1 MGGLAL
7 ARVLFGDS
15 RDVFS
20 SSSGYS
26 GDPSAIRS
34 FTDGPFGMGSGIIM
48 STGSLTSG
56 SLAPG
61 GTCLSSYTTDLYDAY
76 TATYCG
82 PDSYNGASFL
92 LNVLPTKAT
101 TLLIDMVIASC
112 DVISGDKVMVF
123 VNGVNVAK
131 DETGTPLDSSSKY
144 LSEPWGIPSPNGDT
158 VFAMSSPPLRFS
170 IPLPKTYVELKI
182 AVCDRH
188 DGYGDTAV
196 MIKARPCTNC
206 DQTFKVDYD
215 TTSIVSTTTYEATS
229 VVTQAASGTV
239 RGTISYLTYV
249 TASATS
255 TTLLSSTTSTEST
268 FVATSTSPA
277 MSTSG
282 DATSSVSEISTLTD
296 TATSSDFTPS
306 ASSEP
311 ISCNQISNP
320 YQGSSNSQFG
330 VVCNSYATGGNNIGP
345 SHEVTGLAP
354 CIDLCSTT
362 SNCKVALF
370 DRSQYLC
377 YLLDGTDGPA
387 ANNLYDMA
395 TLLSS
400 TSSTAMSSATFSTTT
415 TSAIS
420 APTPCNQL
428 ENPSYINGV
437 KLSLLCGKQA
447 TGGNQIDYSNQLHS
461 LTECMTL
468 CADTLACRAVTFNNV
483 GNECTLYDGVNG
495 FMSDFN
501 MDMAVVASRPATSS
515 TTEAPTAFSTTTSL
529 STTSTTAPSGPRS
542 CSQMAGST
550 YTGPNENKFTLSCDT
565 SSTGESIY
573 RRDEEDSM
581 QGCLDRCD
589 NDSRIHL
596 RVYSINTR
604 HNLFSV
610 DINRV
615 PRNYIIIVIIR
626 THVRDYV
633 SGYTGVAII
642 YDYISCNLTS
652 RYLITNKIVTIYII
666 IVIIRCSIRDY
677 IEPCIGV
684 YARVYITFNCVSY
697 NLTSS
702 YLIINNIYTLYIT
715 RSFIIL
721 VVRSCLGVCTEYQ
734 IRIYISWRVI
744 FSRVYYT
751 SGFSITKTTSQTRLP
766 TSFPTPTAIHT
777 AYSTLIVDH
786 VYTKTQ
792 FAETVTTV
800 TYTTINPSNPTAL
813 ITTCVP
819 ITLLY
824 SPCGCEHQVYPSVDM
839 ATVACTQG
847 EDIVTLTVPKA
858 AYETGR
864 ASDTHPIVQ
873 YPSGWAGGNSN
884 PVVQPTEGP
893 QGGSQHGSKNVP
905 PETPT
910 RATGSRDD
918 SHPSYKVHQPA
929 TTTSATGSNG
939 DTQPAQ
945 GNTRPSVPAQGSP
958 ESNSNTPMN
967 PSQPSSPK
975 SLTTETSTIPTPQL
989 DTSAIPS
996 QSSPLHQDQVPSEPA
1011 DAPYATP
1018 MVVSE
1023 ARGYSLPSWIAIT
1036 AIVGMAL
1043 LL

>member
-1 MGGLAL
+1 MRPPATSLALWASLMPLCLGINISPTAMGGLAL

-61 GTCLSSYTTDLYDAY
+61 
-76 TATYCG
+76 
-82 PDSYNGASFL
+82 DSYNGASFL

-249 TASATS
+249 TASAT
-255 TTLLSSTTSTEST
+255 T
-268 FVATSTSPA
+268 
-277 MSTSG
+277 
-282 DATSSVSEISTLTD
+282 
-296 TATSSDFTPS
+296 
-306 ASSEP
+306 
-311 ISCNQISNP
+311 
-320 YQGSSNSQFG
+320 
-330 VVCNSYATGGNNIGP
+330 
-345 SHEVTGLAP
+345 
-354 CIDLCSTT
+354 
-362 SNCKVALF
+362 LF

-415 TSAIS
+415 TSTIS

-483 GNECTLYDGVNG
+483 GNECTLYDGVNN

-550 YTGPNENKFTLSCDT
+550 YTGPKENKFTLSCDT

-589 NDSRIHL
+589 NDSRCIAVNFHPSP
-596 RVYSINTR
+596 YSECDLIESFTGTKPSPGTSFASKV
-604 HNLFSV
+604 LSSASTSTSSETF
-610 DINRV
+610 V
-615 PRNYIIIVIIR
+615 PIES
-626 THVRDYV
+626 TSESTASTLDTT
-633 SGYTGVAII
+633 SSAS
-642 YDYISCNLTS
+642 ISIGSPETTSSSSSSELTS
-652 RYLITNKIVTIYII
+652 ETTSAADACESTSQSSSLSRYTQTTSPSSFSSFTTINLG
-666 IVIIRCSIRDY
+666 SK
-677 IEPCIGV
+677 
-684 YARVYITFNCVSY
+684 TFSA
-697 NLTSS
+697 
-702 YLIINNIYTLYIT
+702 
-715 RSFIIL
+715 
-721 VVRSCLGVCTEYQ
+721 
-734 IRIYISWRVI
+734 
-744 FSRVYYT
+744 

-813 ITTCVP
+813 ITTF
-819 ITLLY
+819 
-824 SPCGCEHQVYPSVDM
+824 
-839 ATVACTQG
+839 
-847 EDIVTLTVPKA
+847 
-858 AYETGR
+858 
-864 ASDTHPIVQ
+864 Q

-975 SLTTETSTIPTPQL
+975 SLTTETSTISTPQL

-1036 AIVGMAL
+1036 AIVGMDL

>member
-1 MGGLAL
+1 MRPPATSLALWASLMPLCLGINISPTAMGGLAL

-61 GTCLSSYTTDLYDAY
+61 GTCPSSYTTDLYDAY

-131 DETGTPLDSSSKY
+131 DEAGTPLDSSSKY

-268 FVATSTSPA
+268 FAATSTSPA

-306 ASSEP
+306 ASSVP
-311 ISCNQISNP
+311 ISCNQINNP
-320 YQGSSNSQFG
+320 YQGSSNSQFE

-415 TSAIS
+415 TSTIS

-428 ENPSYINGV
+428 GNPSYINGV

-550 YTGPNENKFTLSCDT
+550 YNGPKENKFTLSCDT

-589 NDSRIHL
+589 NDS
-596 RVYSINTR
+596 
-604 HNLFSV
+604 SV

-626 THVRDYV
+626 TYVRDYV

-734 IRIYISWRVI
+734 IGIYTSWRVI
-744 FSRVYYT
+744 FSRVYY
-751 SGFSITKTTSQTRLP
+751 S
-766 TSFPTPTAIHT
+766 
-777 AYSTLIVDH
+777 
-786 VYTKTQ
+786 
-792 FAETVTTV
+792 
-800 TYTTINPSNPTAL
+800 
-813 ITTCVP
+813 
-819 ITLLY
+819 
-824 SPCGCEHQVYPSVDM
+824 CG
-839 ATVACTQG
+839 
-847 EDIVTLTVPKA
+847 
-858 AYETGR
+858 
-864 ASDTHPIVQ
+864 
-873 YPSGWAGGNSN
+873 N
-884 PVVQPTEGP
+884 
-893 QGGSQHGSKNVP
+893 
-905 PETPT
+905 
-910 RATGSRDD
+910 
-918 SHPSYKVHQPA
+918 
-929 TTTSATGSNG
+929 
-939 DTQPAQ
+939 
-945 GNTRPSVPAQGSP
+945 
-958 ESNSNTPMN
+958 
-967 PSQPSSPK
+967 
-975 SLTTETSTIPTPQL
+975 
-989 DTSAIPS
+989 
-996 QSSPLHQDQVPSEPA
+996 
-1011 DAPYATP
+1011 
-1018 MVVSE
+1018 
-1023 ARGYSLPSWIAIT
+1023 
-1036 AIVGMAL
+1036 
-1043 LL
+1043 